1 METFYFKVEKL
12 GPIKSATFTASHLNV
27 LCGKNNSGKSFL
39 IHAVYCVFQY
49 LQNLVVLAPKDVH
62 VQQLMEKSSCEF
74 SADEYFI
81 GLNDRL
87 DKAMPEIVK
96 RLPGLMNKSRS
107 AFEGCTISVRVNEE
121 YVASYIRQLPLSFTF
136 QVSNSLKV
144 VWTKPHDSCVCR
156 VVLENGAE
164 QYPSEEVVRNVMS
177 FAVRQLIGKVLP
189 APVLLTAERSGVV
202 AFASDVMSF
211 AMSRQT
217 EPTMI
222 GIGPEATAVLS
233 SHYPMAMIQE
243 LVMQNEIRQVQEGR
257 GYLMAPIPEA
267 ERFYKWFKMNVL
279 DGDVVAREGKLY
291 YVQSSNNLDMPLSD
305 ASSSVKA
312 LASLNYFV
320 HYRMAP
326 GSLLMIDEPELNL
339 HPERQRMLMRA
350 LARMA
355 KTLGVGIVISTHSMT
370 MVRELNTLLSMG
382 EACSRNPD
390 LAKKYGY
397 ETDELLGEADV
408 SCGIVEEGT
417 IHQQDKGV
425 SRGFYVQSFDDAS
438 EAIASVQSA
447 IVATW

>member
-1 METFYFKVEKL
+1 METFYFKVENL
-12 GPIKSATFTASHLNV
+12 GPIRSASFTSSHLNV

-49 LQNLVVLAPKDVH
+49 LQNLVATDPKDAH
-62 VQQLMEKSSCEF
+62 VQQLVEKGSCEF
-74 SADEYFI
+74 SAEEYFA
-81 GLNDRL
+81 GLNDQL
-87 DKAMPEIVK
+87 DKVMPEIVK

-107 AFEGCTISVRVNEE
+107 AFEGCKISVQINEK
-121 YVASYIRQLPLSFTF
+121 YIASHIRELPLSFTF

-144 VWTKPHDSCVCR
+144 LWTKPRDSYICR
-156 VVLENGAE
+156 VVLENSAE
-164 QYPSEEVVRNVMS
+164 KYPSDEVVRNVMS
-177 FAVRQLIGKVLP
+177 FAVRQLIGKLLP
-189 APVLLTAERSGVV
+189 VPVLLTAERAGVI
-202 AFASDVMSF
+202 AFAADVMSF

-217 EPTMI
+217 EPSMI
-222 GIGPEATAVLS
+222 GIGPEATMVLS

-257 GYLMAPIPEA
+257 EYLMAPVPEA
-267 ERFYKWFKMNVL
+267 ERFYKWFKTNIL

-291 YVQSSNNLDMPLSD
+291 YVQSSSDLDMPLSD

-355 KTLGVGIVISTHSMT
+355 KSLGVGIVISTHSMT
-370 MVRELNTLLSMG
+370 MVRELNTLLSMR
-382 EACSRNPD
+382 EACKYKPD
-390 LAKKYGY
+390 LAKEY
-397 ETDELLGEADV
+397 EYEMDELLDESDV

-417 IHQQDKGV
+417 INQQDKGV
-425 SRGFYVQSFDDAS
+425 NRGFYVQSFDDAS
-438 EAIASVQSA
+438 ETISAVQSA